1 MSLIK
6 INRSPSPRELRS
18 FATIALIASALI
30 SLLLH
35 LLKGLSIQWAAIIF
49 AAGVV
54 IFISRLVSLRLTRIF
69 YLALILLTFPIG
81 FCVSFILLAAFYFLV
96 LTPLAIV
103 FRLLG
108 RDPLRRKSSPSE
120 KSYWLTHR
128 QPEGLDRYF
137 QQF

>member
-1 MSLIK
+1 MSLIE
-6 INRSPSPRELRS
+6 INRSPGPKELRS

-35 LLKGLSIQWAAIIF
+35 LLKGLEFQWAAIIF

-81 FCVSFILLAAFYFLV
+81 FCVSFILLAAFYFLL

-108 RDPLRRKSSPSE
+108 RDPLRRKSGPSE

-128 QPEGLDRYF
+128 PPESLDRYF
-137 QQF
+137 HQF